1 MRRKFCPNFAD
12 LRLGS
17 CVVGGVVGPPG
28 RPRVRPAAGC
38 SKDARDGWLP
48 FGGRGQWAAALTRAA
63 FPAGE
68 YRIVSHAVRPGT
80 PVDGLVDQPA
90 RRCAPAGARMKVRLV
105 MQ

>member
-17 CVVGGVVGPPG
+17 CVVGGVAGPPG

-38 SKDARDGWLP
+38 SKDARDGWLS

-68 YRIVSHAVRPGT
+68 YRIVSHVVRPGT

-90 RRCAPAGARMKVRLV
+90 RRWAPAGAE
-105 MQ
+105 